1 MINVFVLQNG
11 RLNQVSVDS
20 REDLENVTPVWV
32 DLNEPTDEERILVKT
47 TYGVTLPGE
56 DEVSDIEASA
66 RYYEAENGDLHLRT
80 DFLLEEEDGPSRVV
94 TVAFILS
101 GKILFSVHN
110 DDLPVFRLV
119 RLRARSR
126 PGSIEDYMDVLLD
139 LYATDAEYSADA
151 LEGIY
156 EALEEVSTR
165 VLQKE
170 FTDQDAAAA
179 LNAIAHEED
188 LNGRIRRNMMD
199 TRRAVSFLMRGRL
212 LNADQFEEARQIL
225 RDIESLDGHTSF
237 LFDKVNFLMDAT
249 VGFININQNKIIKIF
264 SVASVAFLPPTLIAS
279 IYGMNFKVFPE
290 IDWTYGYP
298 FALGLMVAAIAAP
311 LVYFQRR
318 GWLR

>member
-1 MINVFVLQNG
+1 MINAFVLQNG
-11 RLNQVSVDS
+11 RLNQVYIDT
-20 REDLENVTPVWV
+20 RADLANIEPIWV
-32 DLNEPTDEERILVKT
+32 DLTDTNDEERAWIKSI
-47 TYGVTLPGE
+47 YHVTLPGE
-56 DEVSDIEASA
+56 DEVKDIEASA

-80 DFLLEEEDGPSRVV
+80 DFLIDEEEGPSRSV
-94 TVAFILS
+94 TVAFILTKS
-101 GKILFSVHN
+101 MLFSVHN
-110 DDLPVFRLV
+110 DDLPIFRLV
-119 RLRARSR
+119 RMRARSR
-126 PGSIEDYMDVLLD
+126 PGSIEDYKDVLLD

-156 EALEEVSTR
+156 QNLEVVSRR

-179 LNAIAHEED
+179 LNAIAQEED

-212 LNADQFEEARQIL
+212 LNADQFEESRQIL

-237 LFDKVNFLMDAT
+237 LFDKINFLMDAT

-279 IYGMNFKVFPE
+279 IYGMNFKILPE
-290 IDWTYGYP
+290 LDWSLGYP
-298 FALGLMVAAIAAP
+298 FALALMIASAITP
-311 LVYFQRR
+311 FWYFRRR
-318 GWLR
+318 GWLK